1 MSNVNALKALA
12 AKLLGSAASSIP
24 GDTNAEVIQY
34 IADNYTKPEI
44 PESEFTPAT
53 SVSPVSAADATA
65 PGEAYTQAEIQ
76 AIVTLANA
84 NKVAINAIIQALK
97 DAGLMQ

>member
-12 AKLLGSAASSIP
+12 AKLLGSVDSSIP

-65 PGEAYTQAEIQ
+65 PGEVYTQAEIQ

-84 NKVAINAIIQALK
+84 NKTAINAIIQALK
-97 DAGLMQ
+97 TAGLMQ

>member
-12 AKLLGSAASSIP
+12 AKLLGSEASSIP

-34 IADNYTKPEI
+34 IAENYTEG
-44 PESEFTPAT
+44 EGSFTPAT
-53 SVSPVSAADATA
+53 SVDQVSAVDATSV
-65 PGEAYTQAEIQ
+65 GETYAQAEVN

-84 NKVAINAIIQALK
+84 NKTAINNIIQALK
-97 DAGLMQ
+97 TAGLMQ